1 MPKSLM
7 LAMDK
12 KLESLRCSYLSFC
25 RKNTS
30 IPEPIAFYAV
40 LTSYDTIPVGS
51 TVEFNDILL
60 NQGNG
65 LVHLRLPLIYNFQ
78 EKCIEQ
84 T

>member
-1 MPKSLM
+1 MKTS
-7 LAMDK
+7 
-12 KLESLRCSYLSFC
+12 EVFVVVITVFVG
-25 RKNTS
+25 KNTL

-40 LTSYDTIPVGS
+40 LTSYDTFPVES

-78 EKCIEQ
+78 EKSM
-84 T
+84 